1 MGRTISN
8 FKEAQRVAILTPE
21 QHGPH
26 DARPMLEML
35 FHQRAM
41 QYYASARFAARA
53 GLMPIAGNLFH
64 HAIEMILKSHLS
76 RTVSTVELKDKFGH
90 DLKKLWQKFKDSFPN
105 EADLS
110 KYDGVVADLDRFDD
124 IRYPEEVVKAGMITT
139 ISWHDLPVGLKVGNN
154 RAQPYVL
161 LVPVLDRLIARIA
174 QLFLG
179 AEALLSN
186 LHHDQTGLDMVRYK
200 NPESMFWF
208 HAPPLE

>member
-1 MGRTISN
+1 
-8 FKEAQRVAILTPE
+8 
-21 QHGPH
+21 
-26 DARPMLEML
+26 MLEIL

-41 QYYASARFAARA
+41 QYYASPRFAARA

-64 HAIEMILKSHLS
+64 HAIEMLLKSHLS
-76 RTVSTVELKDKFGH
+76 RTVSTADLADRRKFGH
-90 DLKKLWQKFKDSFPN
+90 DLEKLWKKFKDSFPN

-124 IRYPEEVVKAGMITT
+124 IRYPEAVVKAGMITT

-154 RAQPYVL
+154 GARPYVL

-186 LHHDQTGLDMVRYK
+186 LRLDQTGLDMVRYK

-208 HAPPLE
+208 HVPPLE